1 MNDFTPY
8 QTDYLF
14 LLVGTNP
21 LPNYVATLLLAKD
34 NGTIYL
40 LHSAG
45 SHGTGEIAKRLDAAI
60 KKKRPQVQ
68 ITLHEI
74 DESNGTLI
82 FQKVSDLARDFP
94 HNASVGLHYTGGTKA
109 MAVHTYRAIE
119 KTFPN
124 MVFSYLDARTLS
136 LIVETGTKTKQLLV
150 DDRVTVDLKEMLSLH
165 GYEAARR
172 PTPTFYPEFYQAL
185 AQVHSDTEA
194 FEQWRKWVEDT
205 QWQGLP
211 DPDTATFS
219 LLREMR
225 QAFDDLCGKPAT
237 PELVA
242 QKLGCKEGKLTSCS
256 KWFLAEWLEDY
267 VLWALSQVATEAGIH
282 DYCIGLKPRAGRQF
296 EFEIDVAAVK
306 GYQLFAISC
315 AASNNKNYC
324 KGHLLEVYV
333 RACQIGGDE
342 ARIGLVSFY
351 RDPAALKQEIEEA
364 WFTEGRVKVFNAQD
378 LLDGER
384 LQGSLKN
391 WFESVNR

>member
-1 MNDFTPY
+1 MPY

-14 LLVGTNP
+14 LLVGSNP

-45 SHGTGEIAKRLDAAI
+45 SHGTGEVAKRLDAAI

-68 ITLHEI
+68 ITPHEI
-74 DESNGTLI
+74 NESNGTLI
-82 FQKVSDLARDFP
+82 FQKVSDLARALP
-94 HNASVGLHYTGGTKA
+94 PNASVGLHYTGGTKA
-109 MAVHTYRAIE
+109 MAVHTYRAIIE

-136 LIVETGTKTKQLLV
+136 MVVETSTETKQLP
-150 DDRVTVDLKEMLSLH
+150 VTNTVTISMGEMLSLH
-165 GYEAARR
+165 GYKAEAK
-172 PTPTFYPEFYQAL
+172 PPLYFYPQLYQAL
-185 AQVHSDTEA
+185 ARVHNNAEAFKQWRQWMKDTEC
-194 FEQWRKWVEDT
+194 RS
-205 QWQGLP
+205 L
-211 DPDTATFS
+211 PDTATFS
-219 LLREMR
+219 LLREVR

-242 QKLGCKEGKLTSCS
+242 QKLGCKNGKLTSCS
-256 KWFLAEWLEDY
+256 KWFKGEWLEDY
-267 VLWALSQVATEAGIH
+267 VLWALSQVVTEVGIH
-282 DYCIGLKPRAGRQF
+282 DYCIGLKPQKGR
-296 EFEIDVAAVK
+296 EFDIDVAAVK

-315 AASNNKNYC
+315 IASNDKERC
-324 KGHLLEVYV
+324 KEHLLEIYV

-351 RDPAALKQEIEEA
+351 RDPVALKQEIEEA
-364 WFTEGRVKVFNAQD
+364 WFTEGRVKVFDAQD